1 VSTGAIIATLAGIL
15 ASLIQALSLFL
26 LKQIFTELK
35 DMRETF
41 RDYVTKEVCEAQM
54 TSAHYRIKNLEQGGH
69 GAGLLLAGAGLLLL
83 FGAGCGHNAVTYG
96 KGFLLETTANPETF
110 AFGVACRFGEIL
122 TIAVKEKTKVT
133 MTSTVKAAA
142 PASGKSETSDKSD
155 TVTTITVETGDQVTG
170 YTVDLAKAKQAQAS
184 PAGK

>member
-1 VSTGAIIATLAGIL
+1 MSTGAIIATLAGIL

-54 TSAHYRIKNLEQGGH
+54 TSAHYRIKNLEQGGGH
-69 GAGLLLAGAGLLLL
+69 SAGLLLAGAALLLL
-83 FGAGCGHNAVTYG
+83 FGAGCGHNVVSYG
-96 KGFLLETTANPETF
+96 DGIQLSTTINPE
-110 AFGVACRFGEIL
+110 AGEFGVAFRYGKIL
-122 TIAVKEKTKVT
+122 TVCVRENAEVEMQGAGSGSAGTEGKTSGAESTGSVK
-133 MTSTVKAAA
+133 VKI
-142 PASGKSETSDKSD
+142 GQ
-155 TVTTITVETGDQVTG
+155 QVTG
-170 YTVDLAKAKQAQAS
+170 YTVDLAKAKQAQAQ